1 MDLDTALGKRR
12 PPPSGGPRPG
22 TMTVG
27 PRALAC
33 YLRGHHTLV
42 AMKVAPGYRKPVGHR
57 GRCEAVAPEPGHR
70 RPPPVLIE
78 CLAEIET
85 PPRVGGYGSIGVFS
99 EGGDAVRADRY
110 EALLDFLLDAISDE
124 DTTPFPEHVLA
135 GLRQVVRCETVSYFE
150 WSPHE
155 LMELSL
161 AADEPEAILGVW
173 AAYRHVRHD
182 DPLNGGAGDGGPLP
196 DRERLGQALMISDFI
211 SDRQFRSGGLYAEI
225 CKPLGV
231 RAVMKVFLPT
241 GGATGASFVFDT
253 ARSRFT
259 DTDRLALQRLI
270 PYLVQLRRNAH
281 ARKAYLTLLDSAAAA
296 RTRLQ
301 RLTPRERVVLARAAV
316 GETNAMIAQALF
328 ISPGTVRKHL
338 EHIFDK
344 LEVRTRTEA
353 ATIYTQERGV
363 GDGVAWPL

>member
-1 MDLDTALGKRR
+1 M
-12 PPPSGGPRPG
+12 
-22 TMTVG
+22 
-27 PRALAC
+27 
-33 YLRGHHTLV
+33 
-42 AMKVAPGYRKPVGHR
+42 
-57 GRCEAVAPEPGHR
+57 
-70 RPPPVLIE
+70 
-78 CLAEIET
+78 
-85 PPRVGGYGSIGVFS
+85 
-99 EGGDAVRADRY
+99 
-110 EALLDFLLDAISDE
+110 
-124 DTTPFPEHVLA
+124 
-135 GLRQVVRCETVSYFE
+135 
-150 WSPHE
+150 
-155 LMELSL
+155 
-161 AADEPEAILGVW
+161 
-173 AAYRHVRHD
+173 
-182 DPLNGGAGDGGPLP
+182 P

-231 RAVMKVFLPT
+231 RAVMKVFLPS

-253 ARSRFT
+253 TRSRFT

-301 RLTPRERVVLARAAV
+301 RLTSRERVVLARAAV

-328 ISPGTVRKHL
+328 IGPGTVRKHL